1 MLILETSEYVFEFK
15 IVSVKLL
22 NLQDFKGEN
31 KVAKIKR
38 TNIHLLGE
46 YKFHNYI
53 EEQQIRIRKLA
64 LLTAEDI

>member
-1 MLILETSEYVFEFK
+1 MLISETLRVFEFK
-15 IVSVKLL
+15 IVSVKVL
-22 NLQDFKGEN
+22 NLQDFEGDN

-53 EEQQIRIRKLA
+53 EEHRLE
-64 LLTAEDI
+64 LEN